1 MIKDYNIVAIRSD
14 GEVFNY
20 RDSEFELIE
29 VSGIDF
35 TEVEVFKSP
44 RGIGHGDIITGIR
57 KLSREITLQGVVKNH
72 ITGLYGN
79 SRDKVIGFHNAN
91 YTYDLKL
98 TYLGRTLYAKD
109 CVIQHQNYPAE
120 RIGRNAIFNISFLS
134 PCPDLFSAES
144 SSVGFINSTPLWH
157 NVRIYEKDKGLAF
170 GKLDRLTTKIVQ
182 YLGSEET
189 PVKIEINATG
199 QVEGIIVGVN
209 NISLKIDE
217 RLSNGDTLTVDAEKK
232 IITKNGIKLSFK
244 QYDLDKLMQFKLKYG
259 QNVITVNS
267 DSSIAFTTKV
277 AYTGRYGGL

>member
-91 YTYDLKL
+91 YRYDLKL
-98 TYLGRTLYAKD
+98 TYLGRTLYAKN
-109 CVIQHQNYPAE
+109 CVIQHQVYPAE

-134 PCPDLFSAES
+134 PYSDLFSAES

-189 PVKIEINATG
+189 PVRIEINATG
-199 QVEGIIVGVN
+199 QVEGITVAVN
-209 NISLKIDE
+209 AISFKIDE
-217 RLSNGDTLTVDAEKK
+217 RLSNGDTLIIDSDSKL
-232 IITKNGIKLSFK
+232 ITKNGEKLSFK
-244 QYDLDKLMQFKLKYG
+244 KYELDKLIQLKLRYG
-259 QNVITVNS
+259 QNAITVNS